1 MAATDAVHGVVS
13 AARLQC
19 ELRRAGDGDRFA
31 DGHRGIDD
39 FACDVRVVGVVGG
52 EAGDRGVLAMLTE
65 KLVSP
70 AKLVTAL
77 LAIACNGQLPSATL
91 WVLLSALSEVPLE
104 V

>member
-1 MAATDAVHGVVS
+1 
-13 AARLQC
+13 
-19 ELRRAGDGDRFA
+19 
-31 DGHRGIDD
+31 
-39 FACDVRVVGVVGG
+39 
-52 EAGDRGVLAMLTE
+52 MLTE